1 MSARAPELNDIEAAI
16 HRASGVMGGEAVFK
30 GTRVPVALVRDR
42 LADGASEAESLEGYP
57 SLNARLPR
65 LAKVWKED
73 DPRERLAASLASEGF
88 RLKSV
93 VRFDRMGDPGRSA
106 AKSRTPV

>member
-16 HRASGVMGGEAVFK
+16 HRASGFMGGEAVFT
-30 GTRVPVALVRDR
+30 GTRVPVALVRDM

-73 DPRERLAASLASEGF
+73 DPRERSAASLASEGF

-93 VRFDRMGDPGRSA
+93 VLVDRMGDPEMTR
-106 AKSRTPV
+106 AKFRAQG